1 MLNTIN
7 TIANNYKTTDS
18 GRFGKAIET
27 AIKEYFN
34 RKNTSVSAAGKT
46 DFIKAHMHYEIKISG
61 GELGLLGGKL
71 IKGSSLVLYVPVV
84 NGNGTI
90 KEQEGFFLTRDNFL
104 KALEQ
109 ANLIRTKKATNGT
122 MKTTIQ
128 TFWNVKANKAHS
140 AKAYA
145 RLLDAL
151 YENCETTL
159 EEWLEA

>member
-7 TIANNYKTTDS
+7 TIANNYKVTDS

-34 RKNTSVSAAGKT
+34 RKNTSVSSAGKT
-46 DFIKAHMHYEIKISG
+46 DFIKAHRYYEIKTGG
-61 GELGLLGGKL
+61 GELGLLNGKL

-109 ANLIRTKKATNGT
+109 ANLIRTKKASNGT

>member
-7 TIANNYKTTDS
+7 TIANNYKETDS

-27 AIKEYFN
+27 AIKQYFN
-34 RKNTSVSAAGKT
+34 RKNTSVSPAGKT
-46 DFIKAHMHYEIKISG
+46 DFIKAHWHYEIKIGG